1 MFSGKGGVGKT
12 TCAAATALYYSLKGE
27 KTLIISTDPTPSIC
41 HIFEVNHCS
50 SETEITSNLFLD
62 EIGVSKVKQMWDSR
76 FGQEV
81 YEVFSSF
88 VDIKYGQFVDFMIS
102 ILPGMRDEFMV
113 DYIRQLYE
121 TGKYQVIVWDT
132 APFGQTL
139 ALLEMPSMLREH
151 MKMAPRIYSKLKVG
165 ADSKKPILDIL
176 KGWESISSLDTEFLT
191 DKVSFNV
198 VTIPEALA
206 VEQLDEIFAEF
217 AKHGIGIDR
226 LLINNVVKEIGSP
239 FLILKAQQQQKYIE
253 KLYSKYPK
261 LEIVQLPMFPTEV
274 KGIKGLKDFEREL
287 FRIK

>member
-1 MFSGKGGVGKT
+1 MGKT
-12 TCAAATALYYSLKGE
+12 TCAAATALHYSLNGE

-41 HIFEVNHCS
+41 HIFEVNRCNA
-50 SETEITSNLFLD
+50 ETEIADNLFLD

-76 FGQEV
+76 FGREV

-88 VDIKYGQFVDFMIS
+88 VDIKYDEFVDFMSS

-121 TGKYQVIVWDT
+121 TGKYKVIVWDT

-139 ALLEMPSMLREH
+139 ALLGMPSMLREH
-151 MKMAPRIYSKLKVG
+151 MKVAPRIYSRFKTG

-176 KGWESISSLDTEFLT
+176 KAWEAISSKDTEFL
-191 DKVSFNV
+191 KNRVSFNV

-217 AKHGIGIDR
+217 AGYGIGIER
-226 LLINNVVKEIGSP
+226 LLINNVIKEVGST
-239 FLILKAQQQQKYIE
+239 FLTLKAQQQQKYIE
-253 KLYSKYPK
+253 SLYSKYTA

-274 KGIKGLKDFEREL
+274 KGLKGLRDFKREL
-287 FRIK
+287 FRGS